1 MDYKKIIAEKI
12 NEKTNLGVNII
23 EGLIEI
29 PPKPEMG
36 DYAFPCFQLSKT
48 MRKAPNAI
56 AESLCSEI
64 SAELKGFEKITFLGG
79 YLNFFADKSS
89 FTKDT
94 ITKVLSEKEK
104 YGFTDN
110 GAGKNV
116 IVEYSSP
123 NIAKSFHVGHLCSTA
138 IGHALY
144 NIVKSQG
151 YNCIGINHLGDWGTQ
166 FGRLIV
172 GYKNWID
179 EAALEAEPIKEL
191 SRIYVKFYEEAEKN
205 PELDNQSRMHFKNL
219 EDGCP
224 EETRLWEK
232 FKELSLKEFNRVYE
246 MLGVKF
252 DSFAGESF
260 YSDKMDAVVDELD
273 IKGLLVES
281 EGAQIVNLDEFNLP
295 PCLIKKSDGAT
306 IYATRDITAA
316 IYRKKTYDFYKNIYV
331 VGTPQALHFK
341 QVFTTI
347 KQMGYDWSSDCV
359 HIGFGLVKFA
369 DKKLAS
375 RTGDVIL
382 LEDALNEG
390 ARRALDLI
398 EQKNPSLE
406 NKEDTARKVGIGSIV
421 FAYLKNN
428 RERDIVFNWDD
439 ILNFD
444 GETGPYIQ
452 YTYAR
457 SKSILRKAAD
467 FNNQADYSKMSTVEE
482 FELVKQL
489 AIFNDAINM
498 AIDKY
503 EPSIVTRYIIDVAK
517 AFNKFYN
524 QCPIMICDDLQLK
537 AARLELVEATT
548 YVLKNGLTMLGID
561 VVEKM

>member
-1 MDYKKIIAEKI
+1 MNYKKIISERI
-12 NEKTNLGVNII
+12 NEKTNLGADII
-23 EGLIEI
+23 EALIEI

-48 MRKAPNAI
+48 MRKAPNMI
-56 AESLCSEI
+56 AEQLCN
-64 SAELKGFEKITFLGG
+64 ELNNEGFEKITSLGG
-79 YLNFFADKSS
+79 YLNFFVDKGS
-89 FTKDT
+89 FTFET
-94 ITKVLSEKEK
+94 INKVLTQKDK
-104 YGFTDN
+104 YGFSN
-110 GAGKNV
+110 IGEGKKV

-123 NIAKSFHVGHLCSTA
+123 NIAKPFHVGHLCSTA

-144 NIVKSQG
+144 NIIASQG
-151 YNCIGINHLGDWGTQ
+151 YDCVGINHLGDWGTQ

-172 GYKNWID
+172 GYKNWVD
-179 EAALEAEPIKEL
+179 EAALEQEPIKEL
-191 SRIYVKFYEEAEKN
+191 TRIYVKFYEEAEKN
-205 PELDNQSRMHFKNL
+205 PKLNDEARMHFKNL
-219 EDGCP
+219 EDGLE
-224 EETRLWEK
+224 EETRLWQK
-232 FKELSLKEFNRVYE
+232 FKDLSLKEFKRVYDL
-246 MLGVKF
+246 LGIKF
-252 DSFAGESF
+252 DSYAGESF
-260 YSDKMDAVVDELD
+260 YSDKMNAVVDEIE
-273 IKGLLVES
+273 IKGLLTES
-281 EGAQIVNLDEFNLP
+281 NGALIVDLEEYKMP

-316 IYRKKTYDFYKNIYV
+316 KYRKNTYDFYKNVYV

-341 QVFTTI
+341 QIFTTLSL
-347 KQMGYDWSSDCV
+347 MGHEWSKDCIHV
-359 HIGFGLVKFA
+359 GFGLVKFA
-369 DKKLAS
+369 DKKLAT

-390 ARRALDLI
+390 VKRALDLI

-406 NKEDTARKVGIGSIV
+406 NKEDTAKKVGIGSIV

-457 SKSILRKAAD
+457 SKSILRRASD
-467 FNNQADYSKMSTVEE
+467 FNEAPDFNKLNAFEE
-482 FELVKQL
+482 FELVKL
-489 AIFNDAINM
+489 IADFNNTILV

-503 EPSIVTRYIIDVAK
+503 EPSVLTRYIIDVAK

-524 QCPIMICDDLQLK
+524 QCPIMNCEDTGLK
-537 AARLELVEATT
+537 ASRLKLVEATT
-548 YVLKNGLTMLGID
+548 YVIKNGLSMLGID

>member
-1 MDYKKIIAEKI
+1 MEYKNIIAQRI
-12 NEKTNLGVNII
+12 NEKTNLGVELI
-23 EGLIEI
+23 ESLIEI

-36 DYAFPCFQLSKT
+36 DFAFPCFQLSKT
-48 MRKAPNAI
+48 MRKSPNLI
-56 AESLCSEI
+56 AE
-64 SAELKGFEKITFLGG
+64 ELSKQLNLEGFEKITNLGG

-89 FTKDT
+89 YTKNA
-94 ITKVLSEKEK
+94 IEKVLNEKDN
-104 YGFTDN
+104 YGTSTLGN
-110 GAGKNV
+110 GKNV

-144 NIVKSQG
+144 NIIKSQG

-172 GYKNWID
+172 GYKNWINED
-179 EAALEAEPIKEL
+179 ALDKEPIKEL

-205 PELDNQSRMHFKNL
+205 PELDNEARLHFKNL
-219 EDGCP
+219 EDGLP
-224 EETRLWEK
+224 EETMLWQK
-232 FKELSLKEFNRVYE
+232 FKDLSMKEFNRVYD

-260 YSDKMDAVVDELD
+260 YSDKMDAVVDEIE
-273 IKGLLVES
+273 IKGLLTDS
-281 EGAQIVNLDEFNLP
+281 DGAQIVDLDAYNIP

-306 IYATRDITAA
+306 IYATRDLTAA

-341 QVFTTI
+341 QIFTTLSL
-347 KQMGYDWSSDCV
+347 MGHEWSKDCV

-390 ARRALDLI
+390 AKRALNLI
-398 EQKNPSLE
+398 EQKNPNLE
-406 NKEDTARKVGIGSIV
+406 NKEEVARKVGIGSIV

-439 ILNFD
+439 ILNFE

-457 SKSILRKAAD
+457 SKSILRKSAD
-467 FNNQADYSKMSTVEE
+467 FRAEAEYHKLSTAPE
-482 FELVKQL
+482 FELVKN
-489 AIFNDAINM
+489 ISDFSNAINN

-503 EPSIVTRYIIDVAK
+503 EPSILTRYIINVAQD
-517 AFNKFYN
+517 FNKFYN
-524 QCPIMICDDLQLK
+524 QCPIMSCEDAGLK
-537 AARLELVEATT
+537 ASRLKLVEATT
-548 YVLKNGLTMLGID
+548 YVLKNGLEMLGIQ